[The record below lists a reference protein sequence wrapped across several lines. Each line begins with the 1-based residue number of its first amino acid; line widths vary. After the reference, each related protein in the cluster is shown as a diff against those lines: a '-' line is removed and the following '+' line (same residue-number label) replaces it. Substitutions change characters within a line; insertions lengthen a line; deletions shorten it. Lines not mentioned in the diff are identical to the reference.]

1 MQRDDNQESQILGAA
16 LIVSGAILATSGAIC
31 AFAAANHM
39 AIAANLCGPTTGHCI
54 LCAVSAASLL
64 AAAATAA
71 TGVALLRV
79 RSYRSPQRAACSRRR
94 MD

>member
-1 MQRDDNQESQILGAA
+1 MQRDDTQESQILGAA
-16 LIVSGAILATSGAIC
+16 LIVSGAILAASGAVC

-39 AIAANLCGPTTGHCI
+39 AMAANLCGPTTGHCI
-54 LCAVSAASLL
+54 LCVVSAASLL

-71 TGVALLRV
+71 GGVALLRV
-79 RSYRSPQRAACSRRR
+79 RSYRAPQCVGWSRRR